1 MPPTSKPNASNCRP
15 WKPSQP
21 MRSDIIQTS
30 SVREGS
36 MVDLDV
42 ALKMDVRVIPQK
54 LKMEIQNIIAIE
66 E

>member
-1 MPPTSKPNASNCRP
+1 
-15 WKPSQP
+15 
-21 MRSDIIQTS
+21 
-30 SVREGS
+30 